1 MSDKQAYINYRIE
14 KAYKTYDVAALLVEN
29 AKWNSAIN
37 RLYYSCF
44 YMVSALL
51 TKSNFESKS
60 HSGVKSQFFL
70 HFVKS
75 GLVSSEF
82 GKMYSDLFDWRQKGD
97 YGDFFDFEEQ
107 QVKPYLTPVKDFL
120 NIILKIL
127 QEK

>member
-1 MSDKQAYINYRIE
+1 MSDKHAYINYRIE
-14 KAYKTYDVAALLVEN
+14 KAYETYDVAVLLVEN

-51 TKSNFESKS
+51 TKSNLESKS
-60 HSGVKSQFFL
+60 HSGIKSQFFL

-107 QVKPYLTPVKDFL
+107 QVKHLLIPVKDFL
-120 NIILKIL
+120 KILKDLI
-127 QEK
+127 Q